1 MVIRMICR
9 DQQVIDVCIGD
20 LGCDIDRLINVVF
33 YFFELSN
40 VHKKTLDS
48 ECFRAFERSP

>member
-20 LGCDIDRLINVVF
+20 LGRDIDRLINVVF